1 MGGGHKLNLKRSP
14 SWLLSLATRSL
25 RAGKGS
31 CLMYSLG
38 MKGGVSEGYYC
49 HIRAWRGRLD
59 SALSQLQLLS
69 SFEVQNSMCCCCF
82 GSRVILECV
91 CLVLVFWASWHVT
104 LVFVRDATER
114 GYSNFTKHCNL
125 VSAKWSS
132 WNKLE
137 AQL

>member
-1 MGGGHKLNLKRSP
+1 MRVITVTSELGEGDLTLHFHNY
-14 SWLLSLATRSL
+14 
-25 RAGKGS
+25 S
-31 CLMYSLG
+31 C
-38 MKGGVSEGYYC
+38 
-49 HIRAWRGRLD
+49 
-59 SALSQLQLLS
+59 SAASRYRTACAAAAL
-69 SFEVQNSMCCCCF
+69 VAD
-82 GSRVILECV
+82 RVILECV
-91 CLVLVFWASWHVT
+91 CLVLDFWASWHVT